1 MRQHHLSVSIFFW
14 TLPRDAW
21 PGCQATHTRTTT
33 SFDVVEAGW
42 RRGARTSTLKAFL
55 TVNDLCSQHG
65 HSLTDIIRYTQL
77 RGLFTSIYMKCITN
91 WYLGFTANHYTK
103 YSEVELWGFQ
113 HRRDPKNGYIHSG
126 LTTGNGMVWYHN
138 IGMAIPKYGNHN
150 SGLTTYYCMVW

>member
-1 MRQHHLSVSIFFW
+1 MMVNPQFSWSQFR
-14 TLPRDAW
+14 
-21 PGCQATHTRTTT
+21 CQATPPCAVSGLRTMSTWRLRPYAAAGTR
-33 SFDVVEAGW
+33 SHWKCGVKG
-42 RRGARTSTLKAFL
+42 GIKAAKFGRS
-55 TVNDLCSQHG
+55 CE
-65 HSLTDIIRYTQL
+65 DI
-77 RGLFTSIYMKCITN
+77 LFTSIYMKCITN